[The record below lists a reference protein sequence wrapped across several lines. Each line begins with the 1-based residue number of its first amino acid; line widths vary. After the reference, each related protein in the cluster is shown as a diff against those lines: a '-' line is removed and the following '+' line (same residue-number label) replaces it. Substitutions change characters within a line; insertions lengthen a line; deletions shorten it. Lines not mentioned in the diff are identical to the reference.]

1 MTTPIKVL
9 GFCGSLRPQAFSRAA
24 LLLALEMAEKQGVTV
39 EFFDPLMHTLP
50 LCTGAKEYPDYP
62 AVELLKKK
70 SIEADAFILSTP
82 EYHGSYSGVIKNTL
96 DLLSFDELSGKIF
109 GAISVLG
116 GVHNSNALNDLRIVT
131 RQVHGWMV
139 TEQLA
144 IPQAWKQFDAE
155 GKLTD
160 PKLEE
165 RLQGLV
171 DSVVTKTNLLR
182 RGGET

>member
-1 MTTPIKVL
+1 MTTPIKIL
-9 GFCGSLRPQAFSRAA
+9 GFCGSLRPQSFSRAA
-24 LLLALEMAEKQGVTV
+24 LLLALEMAEKQGASV
-39 EFFDPLMHTLP
+39 EFFDPLVHILP

-70 SIEADAFILSTP
+70 STEADAFILSTP
-82 EYHGSYSGVIKNTL
+82 EYHGSFSGVIKNTL

-109 GAISVLG
+109 GAISALG

-139 TEQLA
+139 TEQIA

-171 DSVVTKTNLLR
+171 TAVVTKTNLLR
-182 RGGET
+182 GE